1 MAVSQQLFIVLTPGR
16 LQWCIMRLPDPR
28 RSCSASTIRTY
39 PVMMEELVRVVKE
52 VVQNLPRWM
61 LTHAGES
68 EVRAVRK
75 TRVVGFENDVTVR
88 LTPAGYSGASTN
100 TWAEL
105 ESAARVGRW
114 DLGQNERN
122 LKELLA
128 AIERRLTADS

>member
-1 MAVSQQLFIVLTPGR
+1 
-16 LQWCIMRLPDPR
+16 MRLPDSR
-28 RSCSASTIRTY
+28 RSRSASTIRTY
-39 PVMMEELVRVVKE
+39 PVVTEELVRVVEE
-52 VVQNLPRWM
+52 VVQSLPRWT

-75 TRVVGFENDVTVR
+75 TRVFGFEDDVTVC
-88 LTPAGYSGASTN
+88 LTPAGSSGASTN

-105 ESAARVGRW
+105 ESAARAGRW

-128 AIERRLTADS
+128 AIERRLTANS

>member
-1 MAVSQQLFIVLTPGR
+1 
-16 LQWCIMRLPDPR
+16 
-28 RSCSASTIRTY
+28 
-39 PVMMEELVRVVKE
+39 MEELVRVVEE
-52 VVQNLPRWM
+52 VVRSLSRWM

-75 TRVVGFENDVTVR
+75 TRVFGFENDVTVR
-88 LTPAGYSGASTN
+88 LTPAGSSGASTN

-105 ESAARVGRW
+105 ESAARVGMR

-128 AIERRLTADS
+128 ATERRLTADSFS

>member
-1 MAVSQQLFIVLTPGR
+1 
-16 LQWCIMRLPDPR
+16 MRLPDPS
-28 RSCSASTIRTY
+28 RSRFASTIRTY
-39 PVMMEELVRVVKE
+39 PVGMEELVRVVEE
-52 VVQNLPRWM
+52 VVQGLPRWT

-75 TRVVGFENDVTVR
+75 TRVFGFENDVTVR
-88 LTPAGYSGASTN
+88 LTPAGSSGASTN

-105 ESAARVGRW
+105 ESAARVGRG

-128 AIERRLTADS
+128 VIERRLTADS